1 VELLGIQ
8 LSHEVQA
15 GFALLSYEVTSST
28 IEEQLLHDS
37 LVVQIELRVLTHP
50 YQSDMQS
57 RVTMKILSV

>member
-15 GFALLSYEVTSST
+15 GFALLSYKVTFSA
-28 IEEQLLHDS
+28 IKEQLLHDS

>member
-1 VELLGIQ
+1 MELLGIQ

-15 GFALLSYEVTSST
+15 GFALLSYKVTPCA

>member
-15 GFALLSYEVTSST
+15 GFAQLSYEVTLSA